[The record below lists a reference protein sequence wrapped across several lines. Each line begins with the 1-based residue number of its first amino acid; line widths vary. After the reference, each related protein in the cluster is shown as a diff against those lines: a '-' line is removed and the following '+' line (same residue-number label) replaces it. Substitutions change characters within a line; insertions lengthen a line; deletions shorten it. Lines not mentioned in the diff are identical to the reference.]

1 MKRCAD
7 ESTVVAAILW
17 DWKGRE
23 VVVAAVVA
31 NFVVVVAAV
40 EGTGLDTVVV
50 DLANFV
56 VGIAAVVVEDTVVD
70 FVVVV
75 GIASFV
81 GDFVADIVLAA
92 AVVVVVGTYFAVAF
106 DWLGTFEAFGPFV
119 AFDWLGTFGAFGWP
133 GTFGE
138 AFGWLG
144 TFEAFVPLGTFGA
157 FD

>member
-1 MKRCAD
+1 MKRYAD

-75 GIASFV
+75 GIA
-81 GDFVADIVLAA
+81 
-92 AVVVVVGTYFAVAF
+92 
-106 DWLGTFEAFGPFV
+106 
-119 AFDWLGTFGAFGWP
+119 
-133 GTFGE
+133 
-138 AFGWLG
+138 
-144 TFEAFVPLGTFGA
+144 
-157 FD
+157 